1 MAIPQQPE
9 VRPVDA
15 RQVAAVF
22 AEIVRAEPQVQRLWV
37 TSHRGTVRLW
47 LLTEAMETKDE
58 LRLYGLLDHIYD
70 RFGEVGVHLHLLS
83 PRYFDPLEL
92 DVVVPQ
98 GAEEIALRAA

>member
-1 MAIPQQPE
+1 MAVPQNQE
-9 VRPVDA
+9 ARPVDA
-15 RQVAAVF
+15 REVAEAF
-22 AEIVRAEPQVQRLWV
+22 AEHVRAEPAVQRMWV
-37 TSHRGTVRLW
+37 TSHRGVIRLW

-83 PRYFDPLEL
+83 PRYFVPLEL

-98 GAEEIALRAA
+98 GAEEIALHAA